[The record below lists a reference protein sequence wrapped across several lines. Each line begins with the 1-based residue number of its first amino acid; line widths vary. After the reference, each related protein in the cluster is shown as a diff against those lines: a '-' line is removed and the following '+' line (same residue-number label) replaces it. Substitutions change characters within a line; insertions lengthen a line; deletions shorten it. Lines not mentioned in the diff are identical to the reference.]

1 MKNYVYKGKILTEDM
16 KLSSD
21 WWDFFLKQWDRT
33 PNSPSLQCISN
44 LCGNIVGS
52 SQCGVVL
59 RRGYGASLDTS
70 IPIIEVASAIGYI
83 TLDQRKFLYN
93 CMKSVIIKGSCK
105 KKLSPKAFD
114 RIMHMAS

>member
-1 MKNYVYKGKILTEDM
+1 MKNYVYKGEILTEDM
-16 KLSSD
+16 KLSAD
-21 WWDFFLKQWDRT
+21 WWNFFLKKWERT

-44 LCGNIVGS
+44 LCGNIVGP

-59 RRGYGASLDTS
+59 RRGYSASFDTS
-70 IPIIEVASAIGYI
+70 IPIIEVASAVGYI

-93 CMKSVIIKGSCK
+93 YMKSVTTKSSSK
-105 KKLSPKAFD
+105 KKISQKAFN